1 MQTEIA
7 SLRQRIT
14 ELEAEK
20 AELKAELE
28 AKNSEIPELKK
39 KLAEVEARNVKI
51 EARNAELMKQM
62 IEENNRRDVRIEDTN
77 DRVAKLEQ
85 KQLQNDG
92 TPNNNL
98 SNFNSGEDYHEKP
111 LEDRRMDDFLN
122 EVNKK
127 STGEVIRRHNKE
139 KKLQRESA
147 NQDSSSDTAYVSGTV
162 DNIEKTDVP
171 KSSNCTSS
179 KLSSSG
185 HETDITN
192 SAVYSNTINDQSAS
206 EEIGKTVSLGYDRS
220 ASENSEGIRKTV
232 SLGYDQAASGSLKEI
247 DKADYQDKSV
257 VGPSIVTEF
266 VQGLLEELLS
276 SENQLLKDVKFSSPK
291 TIVPGS
297 ISIKR
302 LANSFCQANGISD
315 EYLRVRTS
323 RARKINKLFGFEYDP
338 VTLKKIDGIPGYMVN
353 RVTCSA
359 DRISKLTNPQI
370 EYIIEQV
377 KSKTIADQSH
387 VNEISGTMANTS
399 ANGFNSGDPKGNN
412 SSDIVNV
419 SDGDKVTDYNSD
431 DDFDRM
437 IMKAF
442 ERGETRINKDNTTLS
457 IVETEA
463 KANDDDSD
471 SDDSEEEMLDDSDD
485 DEYNGY
491 GGYNEYGERD
501 RGYYYRDGRYE
512 RKGSPVMS
520 PIISPVTV

>member
-1 MQTEIA
+1 
-7 SLRQRIT
+7 
-14 ELEAEK
+14 
-20 AELKAELE
+20 
-28 AKNSEIPELKK
+28 
-39 KLAEVEARNVKI
+39 
-51 EARNAELMKQM
+51 
-62 IEENNRRDVRIEDTN
+62 
-77 DRVAKLEQ
+77 
-85 KQLQNDG
+85 
-92 TPNNNL
+92 
-98 SNFNSGEDYHEKP
+98 
-111 LEDRRMDDFLN
+111 MDDFLN

-297 ISIKR
+297 IK
-302 LANSFCQANGISD
+302 
-315 EYLRVRTS
+315 
-323 RARKINKLFGFEYDP
+323 
-338 VTLKKIDGIPGYMVN
+338 
-353 RVTCSA
+353 
-359 DRISKLTNPQI
+359 
-370 EYIIEQV
+370 QV

-501 RGYYYRDGRYE
+501 RDKQCNTLYHRGTRDVNLRQCSYLGMDNFMQ
-512 RKGSPVMS
+512 K
-520 PIISPVTV
+520 

>member
-266 VQGLLEELLS
+266 VQGLTQIYAEMKPYL
-276 SENQLLKDVKFSSPK
+276 
-291 TIVPGS
+291 T
-297 ISIKR
+297 
-302 LANSFCQANGISD
+302 GISD

>member
-266 VQGLLEELLS
+266 VQG
-276 SENQLLKDVKFSSPK
+276 
-291 TIVPGS
+291 
-297 ISIKR
+297 
-302 LANSFCQANGISD
+302 ISD